1 MPVILAYCSK
11 KQWSSLVT
19 ISPGKVLILEQQLKN
34 MAHNI
39 KNVEELLTDEV
50 FLGWY
55 FRKSQQAVSE
65 WQSLM
70 DEDPDLAGLSREA
83 SSLLG
88 MMRFQE
94 TPLAK
99 AQLEGSEARLMAAID
114 MNDRGSAPVKSM
126 FFYRWWA
133 AAAILLLLLSGVFLF
148 QHFNADR
155 QTASAYGQIKRE
167 TLPDGSVVLL
177 NANSSIRYASHW
189 DESATREV
197 WLEGE
202 ALFHVQKK
210 PNKTRFIVH
219 ANNVNVVVTGT
230 RFNLFNRNNR
240 FNILLE
246 EGSVELVTR
255 GQVPLKMLPGDYV
268 EMEAGG
274 RLLKKSANNDQIIA
288 WKDHKFVLENT
299 SLRELASSI
308 EETYGVQVNLAG
320 NLVAEKRLTG
330 ILPNDN
336 LDVLL
341 QSLEAT
347 QDFIVTR
354 QNNTILIAAK

>member
-1 MPVILAYCSK
+1 
-11 KQWSSLVT
+11 
-19 ISPGKVLILEQQLKN
+19 

-39 KNVEELLTDEV
+39 NNVEELLTDEV

-55 FRKSQQAVSE
+55 FRKSQQAVNE
-65 WQSLM
+65 WESLM
-70 DEDPDLAGLSREA
+70 DENPELAGLSSEA
-83 SSLLG
+83 SSLLE

-94 TPLAK
+94 TPLPK
-99 AQLEGSEARLMAAID
+99 SQLEGSEARLMAAID
-114 MNDRGSAPVKSM
+114 GNSRGATPVKAL
-126 FFYRWWA
+126 FFNRWWA
-133 AAAILLLLLSGVFLF
+133 AAAILLLLVSGVFLF
-148 QHFNADR
+148 QHFNAGR

-177 NANSSIRYASHW
+177 NANSRIRYASHW
-189 DESATREV
+189 EESATREV

-210 PNKTRFIVH
+210 PGNTRFIVH
-219 ANNVNVVVTGT
+219 ANAVNVVVTGT
-230 RFNLFNRNNR
+230 RFNLFNRDNR

-246 EGSVELVTR
+246 EGSVELETE
-255 GQVPLKMLPGDYV
+255 GQETLKMLPGDYV
-268 EMEAGG
+268 EMEAG
-274 RLLKKSANNDQIIA
+274 RLLKKSVNNDQIIA

-299 SLRELASSI
+299 SLRELATSI
-308 EETYGVQVNLAG
+308 EETYGVQVKLAG
-320 NLVAEKRLTG
+320 NIVAEKRLTG